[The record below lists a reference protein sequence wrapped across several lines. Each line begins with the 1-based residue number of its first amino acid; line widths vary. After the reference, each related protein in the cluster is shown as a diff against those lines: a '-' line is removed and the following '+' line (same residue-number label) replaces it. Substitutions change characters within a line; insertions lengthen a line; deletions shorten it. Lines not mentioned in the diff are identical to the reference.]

1 MPFVDSEIQQ
11 IADRLR
17 SISLEVKKLPN
28 IQDIH
33 TIPVGME
40 EAARRAEQLYLT
52 RRRRDKVF
60 ESFDLFG
67 EPSWDIMLDLLVMK
81 VHGRRVGVTSSCI
94 ASACPSTTALRHI
107 KRLED
112 HGLIT
117 VNDDPCDRRKRYM
130 ELTSTALDLLCTALA

>member
-17 SISLEVKKLPN
+17 SISLEIKKLPN
-28 IQDIH
+28 IQDVH
-33 TIPVGME
+33 TIPVEMK

-67 EPSWDIMLDLLVMK
+67 EPAWDIMLDLLVMQA
-81 VHGRRVGVTSSCI
+81 HDRRVGVSSSCI
-94 ASACPSTTALRHI
+94 ASGCPSTTALRHI

-117 VNDDPCDRRKRYM
+117 VTDDPYDRRRRYM
-130 ELTSTALDLLCTALA
+130 ELTSTALDLLRTALA